1 MQDMQGILTHRL
13 RTTVLACKVSFFL
26 ISYDP
31 MIHLGSHVPEGKE
44 ICSHVVLVFF
54 TFTSRPKEFF
64 KIMPKAILPGFSIV
78 LNLLLT
84 GLFLEPTVLKE
95 SDFRI

>member
-1 MQDMQGILTHRL
+1 
-13 RTTVLACKVSFFL
+13 
-26 ISYDP
+26 
-31 MIHLGSHVPEGKE
+31 MIHLGSQVPEGKE

-54 TFTSRPKEFF
+54 TSHPKEFL
-64 KIMPKAILPGFSIV
+64 KIIPKAMLPGFSIV

-84 GLFLEPTVLKE
+84 VLFLEPTVLKE